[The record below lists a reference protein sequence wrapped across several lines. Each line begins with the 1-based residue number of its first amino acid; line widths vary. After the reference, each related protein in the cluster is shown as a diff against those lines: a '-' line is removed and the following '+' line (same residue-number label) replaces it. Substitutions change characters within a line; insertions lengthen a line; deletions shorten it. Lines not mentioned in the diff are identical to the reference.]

1 MESLKIDSNT
11 FLDFKGWDNFRTIK
25 YNTNIMT
32 GFNLEKL
39 ANFKIE
45 KTFFEICNKFVEDSQ
60 YRENKLLLNKLQVN
74 IISKGYE
81 YTTNLLISFFESIYK
96 KICLEI
102 QQLIL
107 DDKFSVNNFNSIY
120 FKSNN
125 RLDQLKYVLSTIDMM
140 YKNKDGKRT
149 EYSFINMVKKN
160 LIFFYYFKFR
170 FFI

>member
-107 DDKFSVNNFNSIY
+107 EQDDSIDEKNRIMLKETKAKI
-120 FKSNN
+120 FISNLMKQ
-125 RLDQLKYVLSTIDMM
+125 LDKQYPV
-140 YKNKDGKRT
+140 
-149 EYSFINMVKKN
+149 E
-160 LIFFYYFKFR
+160 FYQ
-170 FFI
+170 